1 MGGLAV
7 GVQVAVTEASLLT
20 VETENDLG
28 VTVSEGDG
36 DSALT
41 EREGERERVRQVAVN
56 EMDVGVTERVAE
68 PLAETDVVGCC
79 VQLRVGLAV
88 RDDADK
94 EGVGVWER
102 LRVGELLSDSST
114 EEEGVGEGKETVTVC
129 VEV

>member
-1 MGGLAV
+1 M